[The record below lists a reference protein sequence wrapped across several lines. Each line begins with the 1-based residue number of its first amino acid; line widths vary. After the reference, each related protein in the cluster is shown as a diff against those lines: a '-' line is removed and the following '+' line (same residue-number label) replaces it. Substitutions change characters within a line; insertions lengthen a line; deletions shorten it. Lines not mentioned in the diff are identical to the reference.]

1 MEIFTL
7 TLIKTKE
14 QKLQLQ
20 SNIMSIK
27 LFLVDDHKVVLRGLE
42 LLFNE
47 YENIQVVGYSQN
59 MTDAISSY
67 KTKDPDVIVTDLSIG
82 SESGLDLIKAIRQKD
97 KNIKI
102 VVLSMHTEKN
112 KILDTIQLGA
122 NAYVSKD
129 ANENELVEA
138 IKQVYKGNSYLSSTI
153 SNILTNSLFETSVS
167 EAKNSDA
174 STITKREKEIL
185 KHITEGKSN
194 KMIANELN
202 ISEKTVSAHRYN
214 LMKKLDAKNAAS
226 LVKKAIE
233 LNLIA

>member
-1 MEIFTL
+1 MI
-7 TLIKTKE
+7 LIKTKG

-59 MTDAISSY
+59 TTDAISSY
-67 KTKDPDVIVTDLSIG
+67 KTKNPDVIVTDLSIG
-82 SESGLDLIKAIRQKD
+82 SESGLDLIKTIRQKD
-97 KNIKI
+97 KKIKI

-129 ANENELVEA
+129 ANEDELVEA
-138 IKQVYKGNSYLSSTI
+138 IQQVYKGNSFLSGII
-153 SNILTNSLFETSVS
+153 SNILTNSLFESSVS
-167 EAKNSDA
+167 KAKDIDA

-185 KHITEGKSN
+185 KLITEGKSN
-194 KMIANELN
+194 KMVANELN

-214 LMKKLDAKNAAS
+214 LMKKLNAKNAAS

>member
-1 MEIFTL
+1 
-7 TLIKTKE
+7 
-14 QKLQLQ
+14 
-20 SNIMSIK
+20 MSIK

-59 MTDAISSY
+59 TTDAISSY
-67 KTKDPDVIVTDLSIG
+67 KTKNPDVIVTDLSIG
-82 SESGLDLIKAIRQKD
+82 SESGLDLIKTIRQKD
-97 KNIKI
+97 KKIKI

-129 ANENELVEA
+129 ANEDELVEA
-138 IKQVYKGNSYLSSTI
+138 IQQVYKGNSFLSGII
-153 SNILTNSLFETSVS
+153 SNILTNSLFESSVS
-167 EAKNSDA
+167 KAKDIDA

-185 KHITEGKSN
+185 KLITEGKSN
-194 KMIANELN
+194 KMVANELN

-214 LMKKLDAKNAAS
+214 LMKKLNAKNAAS